1 MIIKNAKTLLFAAIV
16 FTVVI
21 TVISSQLVSAEP
33 VKDAI
38 KGKTIIDTKMKKFIK
53 EDRSKLIS
61 LEKAFDNAKS
71 EKPREEIKKEA
82 LKHLKTKQIQTIA
95 EQNRVT
101 QYNEVKDVLVDKILA
116 KPKINGENIIPFTRI
131 GYDSENK
138 ILEVRIH
145 KDSANLVKMLVY
157 EKLIRSMVGAEIDV
171 RLSNGGEYWDL
182 ATCSNGPLDDCS
194 TLESGIEY
202 EVDDSPGGPCT
213 IGMRATYD
221 GEDGFVTAGHCVDG
235 KTDSTVYQDEDNG
248 SQSIGTVSK
257 ETYNLG
263 SSYETCDCAFVEIDS
278 GSVTMDADVYW
289 QNYYPT
295 SATDASDTDYVKIYG
310 VSGITY
316 GYVENTCDDITTTN
330 AANIST
336 TLRCVVIVDN
346 AADFGDSGALVAQT
360 YDTTPEF
367 HGIFV
372 ALKSGEDLSAYVKYS
387 KFTTH
392 FSGLSWD
399 Y

>member
-71 EKPREEIKKEA
+71 DKFREMIKKEA
-82 LKHLKTKQIQTIA
+82 LKHLKIKQIQTIE
-95 EQNRVT
+95 EQNRSI

-116 KPKINGENIIPFTRI
+116 KPKINGENAIPFTRI
-131 GYDSENK
+131 GYDSESK
-138 ILEVRIH
+138 TLEVRIH
-145 KDSANLVKMLVY
+145 KDSANMVKMIVY
-157 EKLIRSMVGAEIDV
+157 EKLIRSIIGTEIDV
-171 RLSNGGEYWDL
+171 KLSNGGEYWDL

-278 GSVTMDADVYW
+278 GSVSMDADVYGYS
-289 QNYYPT
+289 YYPT
-295 SATDASDTDYVKIYG
+295 SAINASVDDYVNIYG
-310 VSGITY
+310 KSGKTS
-316 GYVENTCDDITTTN
+316 GYVTYTCDDITTTN
-330 AANIST
+330 TENIST
-336 TLRCVVIVDN
+336 TLKCVVIVDA
-346 AADFGDSGALVAQT
+346 AADYGDSGALVGQT
-360 YDTTPEF
+360 LDNIPEF

-372 ALKSGEDLSAYVKYS
+372 ARHGSDDLSAFVKHS
-387 KFTTH
+387 KFTAH